1 MRAHEIRLV
10 RFRGARRFRA
20 HFMAISFATR
30 FNADLLEQNYELWR
44 KDPAA
49 VDSTWAAF
57 FEGFELGSVQ
67 SKNGADGASTA
78 PEANA
83 DGPLQ
88 TRVDG
93 LVYAYR
99 TLGHTIASLDPL
111 ANARPENPMLSLRE
125 LGFDAKDL
133 DLEVSSKFFLGGK
146 RMRLREMVGQLE
158 ATYCEHIGAEFMHIQ
173 NPRVRNWIREKLESR
188 RTGPALPPET
198 LRRMLHQ
205 IQSVETFEHFLHT
218 RYVGQKRFSIEGGE
232 SMIVFLHALLENCPK
247 FKVEELVIGMA
258 HRGRLSVI
266 REFLQKP
273 LRVMFAEFS
282 ENFMPNTVGGDGDVK
297 YHLGYTTERTLDDG
311 SKVALRLSANPSHL
325 EAVDGVVQGMARARQ
340 RMRKDTVERGKV
352 VPVLIHGDAA
362 LAGQGIVAE
371 VLNMSQLQGYRTG
384 GTVHFVV
391 NNQIGFTTLPA
402 DARSSRYCTDVAKMI
417 EAPVLH
423 VNGDDPVAVRFCAE
437 LAFEFRQTFKAD
449 VFIDMYCYRR
459 YGHNETDEPLFTQP
473 SLYAEIGSHPSVGT
487 IFKKTLADSGVLSLE
502 AEAELKKEFDARYEA
517 TFAEVKAAETEQ
529 TISKFAESTA
539 VFQPPFSF
547 APVET
552 KISRE
557 RVEELVRGLT
567 TVPDGFR
574 VLPKLKKF
582 FLDKRVDTLKRGDGF
597 DWAFGEA
604 LAMGSLLLEGLA
616 VRLSGQDCRRG
627 TFSQRHSYLYDEKT
641 RDRYCPLQHLSPDQG
656 RLCIYNSLLSEQAVL
671 GFDYGYSLNYPEML
685 CMWEAQFGDFANG
698 AQVIIDQFIS
708 SAESKWQRPSSIVLL
723 LPHGYEGQGPEHSS
737 ARLERFL
744 QLCGEENLQVCNLTT
759 PAQYFHALRRQMKRA
774 FRKPLVLM
782 TPKSMLRLEAAA
794 SKLEDFTN
802 DGFHE
807 ILHGPLLAKPDKI
820 KRLVFCTGKIYYD
833 LLKHRDEKKLADAA
847 FIRVEQLYPL
857 DTAQILEAVKVYPNA
872 KTFVWCQE
880 ESQNMGAW
888 NHLGWQLTRL
898 LEKQIWYAG
907 RAASASPAVGS
918 LGIHKREQALIVADA
933 FTLG

>member
-1 MRAHEIRLV
+1 
-10 RFRGARRFRA
+10 
-20 HFMAISFATR
+20 MAISFAAR
-30 FNADLLEQNYELWR
+30 SNAELLDHNYELWR
-44 KDPAA
+44 KDPGA
-49 VDSTWAAF
+49 VEADWAAF
-57 FEGFELGSVQ
+57 FEGFELGSVHL
-67 SKNGADGASTA
+67 KNGVADGKST
-78 PEANA
+78 PTQESEA
-83 DGPLQ
+83 PLQ

-111 ANARPENPMLSLRE
+111 ATARPQNPMLSLRE
-125 LGFDAKDL
+125 LGFDQKDL
-133 DLEVSSKFFLGGK
+133 DLEVSSKFFVGGR
-146 RMRLREMVGQLE
+146 RMRLREMIRTLE

-173 NPRVRNWIREKLESR
+173 NPRVRNWVRDRLEAR
-188 RTGPALPPET
+188 PNGYTLPPET

-205 IQSVETFEHFLHT
+205 VQAVETFEHFLHT

-232 SMIVFLHALLENCPK
+232 SLIVFLHALLESCPH
-247 FKVEELVIGMA
+247 FKVEELVMGMA

-282 ENFMPNTVGGDGDVK
+282 ENFVPNTVSGDGDVK
-297 YHLGYTTERTLDDG
+297 YHLGYTTQRTLDDG
-311 SKVALRLSANPSHL
+311 SEICLILSANPSHL
-325 EAVDGVVQGMARARQ
+325 EAVDGVVQGTARARQ
-340 RMRKDTVERGKV
+340 RIRQDTVDRSKV
-352 VPVLIHGDAA
+352 VPILVHGDAA

-371 VLNMSQLQGYRTG
+371 VLNMSQLPGYRTG
-384 GTVHFVV
+384 GTIHIVV

-417 EAPVLH
+417 EAPVFH
-423 VNGDDPVAVRFCAE
+423 VNGDDPIAVRFCAE
-437 LAFEFRQTFKAD
+437 LAFEFRQTFKSD

-473 SLYAEIGSHPSVGT
+473 ALYAEIKSHPSVGT
-487 IFKKTLADSGVLSLE
+487 IFKQKLTESGVLSAEEE
-502 AEAELKKEFDARYEA
+502 AQFKKEFEARYEA
-517 TFAEVKAAETEQ
+517 IFAEVKAAESEQ
-529 TISKFAESTA
+529 TINSLAESTA

-557 RVEELVRGLT
+557 MVSQIVRGLT
-567 TVPDGFR
+567 ATPETFHVQ
-574 VLPKLKKF
+574 PKLQKF
-582 FLDKRVDTLKRGDGF
+582 LLEKRAEVFQRGEGF
-597 DWAFGEA
+597 DWSYGEA
-604 LAMGSLLLEGLA
+604 LAMGSLLLEGIA

-627 TFSQRHSYLYDEKT
+627 TFSQRHAYLYDEKT
-641 RDRYCPLQHLSPDQG
+641 RERYCPLQHLDEKQG

-671 GFDYGYSLNYPEML
+671 GFDYGYSLNYPDML

-759 PAQYFHALRRQMKRA
+759 PAQYFHVLRRQMKRP
-774 FRKPLVLM
+774 FRKPLVIM
-782 TPKSMLRLEAAA
+782 TPKSMLRLEAAT
-794 SKLEDFTN
+794 SKLTDFT
-802 DGFHE
+802 DDSFHE
-807 ILHGPLLAKPDKI
+807 VLHGPLLTEAAKI
-820 KRLVFCTGKIYYD
+820 KRLIFCTGKIYYD
-833 LLKHRDEKKLADAA
+833 LLKQREAGQHQDAA
-847 FIRVEQLYPL
+847 FLRIEQLYPL
-857 DTAQILEAVKVYPNA
+857 DEKQLLAAVRSYPA
-872 KTFVWCQE
+872 VKTFVWCQE

-898 LEKQIWYAG
+898 LGKQIWYAG

-918 LGIHKREQALIVADA
+918 LGVHKREQSLIVADA